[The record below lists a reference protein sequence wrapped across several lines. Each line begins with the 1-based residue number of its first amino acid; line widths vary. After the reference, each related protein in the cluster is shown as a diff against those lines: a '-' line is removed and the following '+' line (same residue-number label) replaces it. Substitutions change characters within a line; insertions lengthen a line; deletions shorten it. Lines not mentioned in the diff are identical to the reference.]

1 MLSVL
6 DLESAPAIR
15 SVIAITDLLI
25 FLTRACID
33 WRGAAVQRT
42 RLLLQR
48 ENRAAA
54 TPFPVTPGRQRPAL
68 AWSQF
73 IWNFKIDQAATWC
86 DQPSTLLVC
95 VTSRA
100 NSC

>member
-1 MLSVL
+1 VLSVL

-48 ENRAAA
+48 ENRAAGN
-54 TPFPVTPGRQRPAL
+54 TFPRDARPA
-68 AWSQF
+68 
-73 IWNFKIDQAATWC
+73 ATGAR
-86 DQPSTLLVC
+86 LVS
-95 VTSRA
+95 VHLEL
-100 NSC
+100 